1 MWMGNGDP
9 EKRALLDL
17 WGEMDA
23 GERQTLMRLGRFL
36 VSERSRAGNDAP
48 VDACPEV
55 PLDIPRPEVESAVA
69 GLKRLKRT
77 YPMIEADGAVLSE
90 ASRILMGKVTGSP
103 DREIIDRL
111 ELFFDG
117 CYQKWRTEQGG

>member
-17 WGEMDA
+17 WRELEA
-23 GERQTLMRLGRFL
+23 GERQTLLRFGRFL
-36 VSERSRAGNDAP
+36 ISDRPQTGSGAP
-48 VDACPEV
+48 TEV
-55 PLDIPRPEVESAVA
+55 VPVEPLAIPRPEVESAVA

-90 ASRILMGKVTGSP
+90 ASRILMGKVTGAT
-103 DREIIDRL
+103 DREIIDQL
-111 ELFFDG
+111 EVFFGG
-117 CYQKWRTEQGG
+117 CYETWREKHGS